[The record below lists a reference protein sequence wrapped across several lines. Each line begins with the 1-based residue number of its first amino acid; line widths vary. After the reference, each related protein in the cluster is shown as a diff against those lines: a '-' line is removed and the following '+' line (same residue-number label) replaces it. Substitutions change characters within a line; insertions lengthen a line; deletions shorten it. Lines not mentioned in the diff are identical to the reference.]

1 MARLAADAPTKGGFS
16 FDLCQRNEML
26 LKKGM
31 HLPTFR
37 KTGTTIVG
45 LVFQVLMLFSF
56 WWFGIYVHVFR
67 NVNKIWWSD
76 SDHEGTSIYYD
87 FWAHKKSSL
96 LIMVHHWILNFC
108 KEDNLLGSCF
118 LLSIPNKTIPLSS
131 QQSLSEVLAEN
142 ILNALGLSS
151 NYNILRI

>member
-45 LVFQVLMLFSF
+45 IVFQKEE
-56 WWFGIYVHVFR
+56 GIKLVSEAICSGIF
-67 NVNKIWWSD
+67 ND
-76 SDHEGTSIYYD
+76 
-87 FWAHKKSSL
+87 
-96 LIMVHHWILNFC
+96 
-108 KEDNLLGSCF
+108 LGS
-118 LLSIPNKTIPLSS
+118 
-131 QQSLSEVLAEN
+131 
-142 ILNALGLSS
+142 GS
-151 NYNILRI
+151 NVDVCVITKVCATP